1 MPEPTTEERL
11 DIRLDF
17 LERNHGVLV
26 TNANELGQ
34 KMDDLANDFT
44 ALTLEATKPQHDKLF
59 AALAIAQGAIQTAV
73 AEKENKHFDFKY
85 ADLDA
90 CWGACRAPL
99 SDNELAIIQL
109 PISEDEKVVTLRTIL
124 GHSSGQSIS
133 TVMSMTPDKPGP
145 QAIGSCMTYLR
156 RYMLCALVGI
166 SQADDDAN
174 AASADPDEY
183 ERVSKTQID
192 EILVLA
198 NKLFGK
204 NEDAVVDRMLN
215 KVFDVTMVADIPSSL
230 HQEALNLLTNQAKR
244 EESAAKKAE
253 LAVAFPPDDKPA
265 AGAKPEEKPTR
276 KRKGKDD
283 EDASPDVGD
292 GPDNE
297 VPGT

>member
-1 MPEPTTEERL
+1 MPESTVPNDIQNAIAAAHERGKVFTEQQCDSLSERIEEV
-11 DIRLDF
+11 D
-17 LERNHGVLV
+17 NHARATL
-26 TNANELGQ
+26 NQMQ
-34 KMDDLANDFT
+34 KE
-44 ALTLEATKPQHDKLF
+44 EAVPKHDKLF
-59 AALAIAQGAIQTAV
+59 AALAIAQGKIATAV
-73 AEKENKHFDFKY
+73 AEKENTHFDFKY

-90 CWGACRAPL
+90 CWAACREPL
-99 SDNELAIIQL
+99 SENELAVIQL
-109 PISEDEKVVTLRTIL
+109 PISEDEKIVTLRTIL

-156 RYMLCALVGI
+156 RYMLCAMVGI

-174 AASADPDEY
+174 AASADPDDY

-215 KVFDVTMVADIPSSL
+215 KVFDVTMVADIPASL

-244 EESAAKKAE
+244 EEAAAQKAE
-253 LAVAFPPDDKPA
+253 LAAEFPPADEKPGAKKPAKGKGKEPPA
-265 AGAKPEEKPTR
+265 AG
-276 KRKGKDD
+276 
-283 EDASPDVGD
+283 PDVGD
-292 GPDNE
+292 GENMS
-297 VPGT
+297 